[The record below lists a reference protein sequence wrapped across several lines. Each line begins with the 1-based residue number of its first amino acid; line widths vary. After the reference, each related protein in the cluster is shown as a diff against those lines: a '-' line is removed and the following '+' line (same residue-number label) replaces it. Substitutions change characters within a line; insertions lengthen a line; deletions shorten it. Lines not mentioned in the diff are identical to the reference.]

1 MKKEWETW
9 LPMWVMAN
17 LSKTFEKTYTKLR
30 LKEHDTE
37 MGDRCQESHPRGKN
51 KMKMLERK
59 NTDQIKKKTLE
70 SY

>member
-1 MKKEWETW
+1 
-9 LPMWVMAN
+9 MWVRAN

-30 LKEHDTE
+30 LEEHDTE

-59 NTDQIKKKTLE
+59 KHFKVTEDDSTVKQNSLQ
-70 SY
+70 